1 MEWINTLLWDSSS
14 IAHIVLLYAFVIAG
28 GVMLGKFKICGVS
41 FGVTFVLFVGLLMGH
56 FGFGCNPSVLKFV
69 KEFGLILFV
78 YCIGLQVGPSFF
90 SSMKSGGVKL
100 NSLAVGLV
108 ALNILVAFAIYYIDG
123 GIDFPMIVGMLC
135 GAVTNTPGLGAA
147 NEALIQMNYSGDPI
161 ALAYACAY
169 PLGVVGI
176 IVSIVLIRYL
186 GKVNLKKEEAEIMAK
201 TAEAKTAPKFLYL
214 EVRNEAL
221 AGKSLPEVKDLLGR
235 HFVCSRIRHEG
246 HVSIPTKDTKVFL
259 GDVMYIVCSDEDRE
273 SVAAFIGVEA
283 KIDWENQ
290 DTPLVSKRILV
301 TKDEINGKTLGS
313 LNLRALYGVNVTRVH
328 RSGLQFFADP
338 DLRLMVGDRVV
349 VVGQQDD
356 VDKVGEFLGNELKN
370 LDSPHLTTIFLGIA
384 LGIVFGSIPIAF
396 PGMPTPLKLGLAG
409 GPLIVAILVGS
420 FGYKLGLV
428 TYTTQSANMMLREV
442 GISLFLASVG
452 IEAGGGFIDSLV
464 NGDGLLFVLYG
475 LFITMVPILVIGLI
489 AKYLLKLDYFTIA
502 GIVAGSNTNPSAL
515 AYSNSLSNNIN
526 VPAVSYSTVYPLAMF
541 LRILTA
547 QVLLLIMM

>member
-1 MEWINTLLWDSSS
+1 MEWINALLWDSSS

-221 AGKSLPEVKDLLGR
+221 AGKSLPEVTDLLGR

-338 DLRLMVGDRVV
+338 GLRLMVGDRVV
-349 VVGQQDD
+349 VVGHQDD